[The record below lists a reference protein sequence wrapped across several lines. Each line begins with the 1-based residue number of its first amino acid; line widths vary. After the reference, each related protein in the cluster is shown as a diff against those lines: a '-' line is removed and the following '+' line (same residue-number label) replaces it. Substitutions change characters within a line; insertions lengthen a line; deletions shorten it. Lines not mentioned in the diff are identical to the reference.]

1 MSTLVKVRSRTRRLK
16 VGSILNSKLART
28 IRSLLALSVTHFNSE
43 TEGARLVP
51 PMLTACVSG
60 ALQPL
65 SALTFL
71 CGTHATQF
79 DRKIARSG
87 LVLGYGEVRI
97 PGETTTSSMQQTM
110 VSCVNQGLALQ
121 V

>member
-1 MSTLVKVRSRTRRLK
+1 MATLLVKVRSRTRRLK

-28 IRSLLALSVTHFNSE
+28 IRSLLAFSVTHFNSE

-51 PMLTACVSG
+51 PMLSG